1 MVTKRIHKQQNW
13 KIFEAVLYIAMAAF
27 LAFLGIQVY
36 KNGAGVSG
44 NGPRTGLKAVFSS
57 ILRKLEEKGHPELL
71 KWIMLVMVI
80 AAVLYSLF
88 KAVMVLI
95 QNKPEYTELGQ
106 SVLRQAEPGENFKDL
121 LQSIERD
128 IEGGYKEFG
137 GDVFISS
144 SWILADDIM
153 RLKRIKKI
161 DTRKSTWMNYI
172 VLEDVDGNSMEVAFV
187 LEEHAEEA
195 FAFLK
200 GQLPLTEIAEEGV
213 IVAGR
218 ADTGKMYSW
227 HVPKTPDEIENYRK
241 LARQGDAY
249 AQTEYGKCILFGK
262 GSGQDKAMA
271 YKWFDKAAAQSDEI
285 AKMYAG
291 HCILY
296 GIGVEKDEIKGYK
309 ILDAALNYN
318 YPEES
323 QSQPLADYSKF
334 QPEDIIQLYW
344 DLGDALEKGLG
355 VVRNY
360 QVAVYYFNMIEQNGY
375 KEGAERMNHYQKGI
389 SGWKKI

>member
-200 GQLPLTEIAEEGV
+200 GQLPLTEI
-213 IVAGR
+213 
-218 ADTGKMYSW
+218 TKNNS
-227 HVPKTPDEIENYRK
+227 
-241 LARQGDAY
+241 
-249 AQTEYGKCILFGK
+249 
-262 GSGQDKAMA
+262 
-271 YKWFDKAAAQSDEI
+271 
-285 AKMYAG
+285 
-291 HCILY
+291 
-296 GIGVEKDEIKGYK
+296 
-309 ILDAALNYN
+309 
-318 YPEES
+318 
-323 QSQPLADYSKF
+323 
-334 QPEDIIQLYW
+334 ED
-344 DLGDALEKGLG
+344 
-355 VVRNY
+355 
-360 QVAVYYFNMIEQNGY
+360 
-375 KEGAERMNHYQKGI
+375 
-389 SGWKKI
+389 